1 MTLQQIFTNRLF
13 RIPDHQRGYAWRSDV
28 EIVDFWNDLMNL
40 SAQKS
45 HFTGSLTLQE
55 TTSTDFLGFD
65 REMRGSREFIEKLQQ
80 MLNEK
85 KEQFG
90 EHEAKRADNDITT
103 IRTDINDLCAD
114 IVKK

>member
-1 MTLQQIFTNRLF
+1 
-13 RIPDHQRGYAWRSDV
+13 
-28 EIVDFWNDLMNL
+28 
-40 SAQKS
+40 
-45 HFTGSLTLQE
+45 
-55 TTSTDFLGFD
+55 
-65 REMRGSREFIEKLQQ
+65 MRGSREFIEKLQQ